1 MTIREVARRAG
12 VSLQTVSNV
21 INGRTSQVGAETRE
35 RVERWIAELGYQPNS
50 QARGLRSQRTG
61 TIAFLTVDP
70 AANFMA
76 DPFHTALLSG
86 MADAL
91 RDAGQCLL
99 VQALPPDDPVGAFH
113 KLFSQRRFDGASVH
127 LSGSAA
133 ERRRWIRTLAAGD
146 APFVLM
152 EEGAEGARC
161 ASVRA
166 DNRQGAIHA
175 VEYLR
180 DRGHA
185 RIGFLTAARDWPAFD
200 ERLAGYQEALRSFHL
215 GPVRKWVAAGERVEL
230 AQAEVEKALH
240 LEQAPTA
247 LVCANDVLALG
258 ALQAAKALGRRVPQ
272 DLAVIGFDDHEF
284 ARYVAPS
291 LSTVALP
298 GYDMGRRAAE
308 LMTGFLRHG
317 EFADR
322 DAVFETRLVLR
333 ESA

>member
-70 AANFMA
+70 ADRFMA
-76 DPFHTALLSG
+76 DPFSTALLSG

-91 RDAGQCLL
+91 RESGQCLL
-99 VQALPPDDPVGAFH
+99 VQALPPDDPVKEFTRLAG
-113 KLFSQRRFDGASVH
+113 QRRFDGACMH
-127 LSGSAA
+127 LSGTAA
-133 ERRRWIRTLAAGD
+133 ERRRWIKALAATD
-146 APFVLM
+146 APFVLF
-152 EEGAEGARC
+152 EERADGARS

-166 DNRQGAIHA
+166 DNHQGALRAIEHLHA
-175 VEYLR
+175 
-180 DRGHA
+180 RGHT
-185 RIGFLTAARDWPAFD
+185 RIAFLSAARDWPAFD
-200 ERLAGYQEALRSFHL
+200 ERLAGYQEALRALRL
-215 GPVRKWVAAGERVEL
+215 GAARKWVAAGERVEL
-230 AQAEVEKALH
+230 AKEVVTTALSR
-240 LEQAPTA
+240 ENPPTA
-247 LVCANDVLALG
+247 LLCANDVLALG
-258 ALQAAKALGRRVPQ
+258 ALQAARALGKHVPE

-291 LSTVALP
+291 LTTVALP

-308 LMTGFLRHG
+308 LMVGFLRHG
-317 EFADR
+317 EFAQR
-322 DAVFETRLVLR
+322 EVVFETGLVLR